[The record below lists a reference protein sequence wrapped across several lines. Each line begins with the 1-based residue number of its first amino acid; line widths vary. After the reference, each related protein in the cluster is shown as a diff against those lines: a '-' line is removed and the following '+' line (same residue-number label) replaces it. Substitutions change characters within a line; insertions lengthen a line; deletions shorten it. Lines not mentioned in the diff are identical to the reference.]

1 MPASVDWHYH
11 RANCETCSKAK
22 AFLDEHGIASREVV
36 LARQVAIE
44 PTTAFAML
52 DKVQHLA
59 VVRGSKVYEFERPQ
73 FAEQDEQIESMIIG
87 RSGSLR
93 APTIRVG
100 TTMIVGYEKNLYSRV
115 LGVDR

>member
-22 AFLDEHGIASREVV
+22 AFLDEHGVTSREVV

-44 PTTAFAML
+44 PTTAWAML

-59 VVRGSKVYEFERPQ
+59 VVRGSKVYEFERAQ
-73 FAEQDEQIESMIIG
+73 FVDQHEQIESMIIG

-100 TTMIVGYEKNLYSRV
+100 PTMIVGYEPSLYSRAI
-115 LGVDR
+115 GVTR